1 MKLQIRQSVY
11 ETNSSSA
18 HTFTVTKRESYMH
31 WKLEDYKNKTIKI
44 CDPEW
49 KNLFNS
55 EKLQNQIIHTSGC
68 KLVFLLGIL
77 AEHLECSAEFFVDN
91 KLLSKDDVYNL
102 PFLRWLK
109 EEVKALHC
117 IDLDYESGINTYPYL
132 EEIWFDMSTYSVIAP
147 LMREVL
153 SQDENLSVT
162 GMDDKEI
169 VRKVLNDE
177 DLFKSFV
184 RTWLTNDDIV
194 VIDEYEEW

>member
-18 HTFTVTKRESYMH
+18 HTFTVTKREAYMH

-44 CDPEW
+44 CNPEW
-49 KNLFNS
+49 EPLFNP
-55 EKLQNQIIHTSGC
+55 ENLQNQIIHTSGC
-68 KLVFLLGIL
+68 KLVFLIGIL

-91 KLLSKDDVYNL
+91 KDKTKENVYDL
-102 PFLRWLK
+102 PFLKWIK

-117 IDLDYESGINTYPYL
+117 IDLDYESGIETYPYL
-132 EEIWFDMSTYSVIAP
+132 EPIWFDMSTYSVIAP

-153 SQDENLSVT
+153 SQNDQLPSNY
-162 GMDDKEI
+162 MDDKEI

-177 DLFKSFV
+177 DLFRSFV